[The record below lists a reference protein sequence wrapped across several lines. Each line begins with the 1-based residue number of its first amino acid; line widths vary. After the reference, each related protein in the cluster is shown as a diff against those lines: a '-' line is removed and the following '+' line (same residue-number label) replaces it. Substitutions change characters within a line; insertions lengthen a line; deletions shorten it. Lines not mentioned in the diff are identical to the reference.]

1 MKKRESHKRRTLT
14 DSIIRNMDKPKKRI
28 NIPDPHCAGHY
39 VRVTPNGSKTFWAVA
54 RDPNTKQVWHKVGE
68 CEHLELEASRVKAR
82 AWIGATKRGESTAG
96 PETIDS
102 VAADWIKRHLE
113 ANGVITK
120 ANKIRYLKN
129 HILPAWSGREFR
141 SIRRSDVAKLMD
153 SVSDT
158 AGPVAADEVL
168 SIVRSICN
176 WYARRND
183 DYDSPIVSGMRLT
196 STKERSR
203 KRKLTDDEIRA
214 LWGAET
220 TDLLLPITKLA
231 LLTGQRR
238 TKVASMKWGDIIGDV
253 WNVPRAS
260 RQKGTGAGLQLP
272 PEAIAIIEAQPRF
285 AYSLYVF
292 TATRGRGHYT
302 AYSDGKKKVGGGGRK
317 DGGWTIHDLRRSS
330 KSLMARAGVLPHI
343 SERVLGHDQEGV
355 EGVYDQ
361 YDYAPEKAEALTKL
375 AALVR
380 DIVNPPPANV
390 INMRSQRS

>member
-1 MKKRESHKRRTLT
+1 MKKRESHKRRTLN

-54 RDPNTKQVWHKVGE
+54 RDPNGKQQWEKLGD
-68 CEHLELEASRVKAR
+68 CEHLELDASRVKAR
-82 AWIGATKRGESTAG
+82 AWIGATKRGDSTAG
-96 PETIDS
+96 PETIDT

-120 ANKIRYLKN
+120 ANKIRYLNN
-129 HILPAWSGREFR
+129 HILPAWTGREFR

-168 SIVRSICN
+168 SIVRSIAA

-183 DYDSPIVSGMRLT
+183 DYASPIIPGMRLT
-196 STKERSR
+196 STKDRARERI
-203 KRKLTDDEIRA
+203 LTDDEIRK
-214 LWGAET
+214 LWAVPT
-220 TDLLLPITKLA
+220 TSPILPIAKLL

-238 TKVASMKWGDIIGDV
+238 TKVASMEWGDIIREGGLPNI
-253 WNVPRAS
+253 WNVPAEK
-260 RQKGTGAGLQLP
+260 RQKGTGEALRLP
-272 PEAIAIIEAQPRF
+272 AEAMAIIEAQPRF
-285 AYSLYVF
+285 AHSLFVF
-292 TATRGRGHYT
+292 PAQRGSGHFR
-302 AYSDGKKKVGGGGRK
+302 AYSDGKDILGGT
-317 DGGWTIHDLRRSS
+317 WTLHDLRRTAR
-330 KSLMARAGVLPHI
+330 SLMSRAGVRADI
-343 SERVLGHDQEGV
+343 AERVLGHEQPGV
-355 EGVYDQ
+355 AGVYDRHT
-361 YDYAPEKAEALTKL
+361 YLEEKAEALTKL

-390 INMRSQRS
+390 INMSQRA